1 MNSDH
6 AVSAASA
13 KVRELMP
20 WTSQAPWIIRRSLPR
35 VLATWALALSAA
47 GVGQAQQPGPSAG
60 PSGPPAR
67 QAPAPSIAQPG
78 RYTGQPAADYKVGP
92 NDVLNITVFDQPQL
106 TGRYM
111 IQADGSFTFPLLG
124 RVSVGGLTMQAV
136 EAHVRDSLAKGYLK
150 NPQVGVSVEEFRSQQ
165 VFIVGE
171 VRQPGILQFT
181 GSMTMIEAL
190 ARAGSTTDRAGV
202 EAVVV
207 RTPDGASPPD
217 AATLARARKGDDAN
231 VIRVNLETLQNGAL
245 TQNVTLQSGDTIFV
259 PRAETV
265 FVSGQVYRP
274 GEYPI
279 RAGMTVRQLLAL
291 AGGVTDRGSTRRIQ
305 IIREIDSKET
315 TISADQQ
322 DTVRGGDTILVRER
336 FF

>member
-1 MNSDH
+1 
-6 AVSAASA
+6 
-13 KVRELMP
+13 MP
-20 WTSQAPWIIRRSLPR
+20 WTSQSPGIISRSLPR
-35 VLATWALALSAA
+35 ILTACALVLSAIC
-47 GVGQAQQPGPSAG
+47 VGQAQQPAPSTA
-60 PSGPPAR
+60 PSGAPAR
-67 QAPAPSIAQPG
+67 QVPGPSVVQPG

-92 NDVLNITVFDQPQL
+92 NDVLAITVFDQPQL

-111 IQADGSFTFPLLG
+111 VQADGSFTFPLLG

-136 EAHVRDSLAKGYLK
+136 ENHVRDSLAKGYLK

-190 ARAGSTTDRAGV
+190 ARAGSTTDRAGI
-202 EAVVV
+202 EAVIV
-207 RTPDGASPPD
+207 RTPDGVAPAD
-217 AATLARARKGDDAN
+217 AAALARARKGDDAN

-245 TQNVTLQSGDTIFV
+245 TQNATLQSGDTIFV

-305 IIREIDSKET
+305 IIRDTDGKET

-322 DTVRGGDTILVRER
+322 DIVRGGDTILVRER

>member
-1 MNSDH
+1 
-6 AVSAASA
+6 
-13 KVRELMP
+13 MP
-20 WTSQAPWIIRRSLPR
+20 WTSLYIIRRSLPR
-35 VLATWALALSAA
+35 ILATCALALSAA
-47 GVGQAQQPGPSAG
+47 AVIQAQQPGPSTA
-60 PSGPPAR
+60 PSAPPAR
-67 QAPAPSIAQPG
+67 QVPGPSVAQPG
-78 RYTGQPAADYKVGP
+78 RYAGQPAADYKVGP
-92 NDVLNITVFDQPQL
+92 NDVLAITVFDQPQL

-111 IQADGSFTFPLLG
+111 VQADGSFTFPLLG

-136 EAHVRDSLAKGYLK
+136 ENHVRDALAKGYLK

-190 ARAGSTTDRAGV
+190 ARAGSTTDRAGI
-202 EAVVV
+202 EAVIV
-207 RTPDGASPPD
+207 RTPDGVAPAD
-217 AATLARARKGDDAN
+217 AAALARARKGDDTN

-245 TQNVTLQSGDTIFV
+245 TQNATLQSGDTIFV

-305 IIREIDSKET
+305 IIRDIDGKET

-322 DTVRGGDTILVRER
+322 DTLRGGDTILVRER

>member
-1 MNSDH
+1 
-6 AVSAASA
+6 
-13 KVRELMP
+13 
-20 WTSQAPWIIRRSLPR
+20 
-35 VLATWALALSAA
+35 
-47 GVGQAQQPGPSAG
+47 
-60 PSGPPAR
+60 
-67 QAPAPSIAQPG
+67 
-78 RYTGQPAADYKVGP
+78 
-92 NDVLNITVFDQPQL
+92 
-106 TGRYM
+106 M

-136 EAHVRDSLAKGYLK
+136 ENHVRDSLAKGYLK

-202 EAVVV
+202 EAVIV
-207 RTPDGASPPD
+207 RTPEGASPPD
-217 AATLARARKGDDAN
+217 AAALARARKGDDAN
-231 VIRVNLETLQNGAL
+231 VIRVNLETLQTGAL

-265 FVSGQVYRP
+265 FVSGQVFRP

-305 IIREIDSKET
+305 IIRDIDGKET

>member
-1 MNSDH
+1 MLLGMLAPC
-6 AVSAASA
+6 AVA
-13 KVRELMP
+13 LC
-20 WTSQAPWIIRRSLPR
+20 
-35 VLATWALALSAA
+35 ATA
-47 GVGQAQQPGPSAG
+47 GHAQQPGPSAG
-60 PSGPPAR
+60 QQSAPPPRQQPAPAVAQPAR
-67 QAPAPSIAQPG
+67 YA
-78 RYTGQPAADYKVGP
+78 GQPAADYRVGP
-92 NDVLNITVFDQPQL
+92 NDVLAITVFDQPQL

-111 IQADGSFTFPLLG
+111 VQTDGSFTFPMLG
-124 RVSVGGLTMQAV
+124 RLNVGGHTVQAV
-136 EAHVRDSLAKGYLK
+136 ETQVREALAKGYLK

-190 ARAGSTTDRAGV
+190 ARAGSTTERAGV
-202 EAVVV
+202 EAVIV

-217 AATLARARKGDDAN
+217 AAALARAQKGDDAN
-231 VIRVNLETLQNGAL
+231 VIRVNLETLQTGAL
-245 TQNVTLQSGDTIFV
+245 SQNVTLRSGDTIFV
-259 PRAETV
+259 PRSETV

-274 GEYPI
+274 GEYTI
-279 RAGMTVRQLLAL
+279 RAGMTVRQVLAL

-305 IIREIDSKET
+305 IIRQVDGTET
-315 TISADQQ
+315 TIGADQQ